1 MDFEYDP
8 QKNLIHIQKHG
19 IDFKEVQL
27 LWEDPDRIEVP
38 ARTTDEPRFII
49 VGKIAGKHWSAVYTF
64 RCEHVRIIS
73 ARRSRKEEVE
83 LYES

>member
-1 MDFEYDP
+1 MDFEFDP
-8 QKNLIHIQKHG
+8 QKNRINIQKHG

-49 VGKIAGKHWSAVYTF
+49 IGKIADKHWSGVYTF
-64 RCEHVRIIS
+64 RGEHVRIIS
-73 ARRSRKEEVE
+73 ARRSHKEEVE